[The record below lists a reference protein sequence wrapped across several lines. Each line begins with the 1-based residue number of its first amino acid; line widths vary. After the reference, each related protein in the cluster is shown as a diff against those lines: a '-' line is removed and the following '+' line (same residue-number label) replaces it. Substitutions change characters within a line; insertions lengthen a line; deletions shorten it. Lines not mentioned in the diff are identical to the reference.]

1 MEYRY
6 RTWPHTHL
14 AVNRGSAKSLSL
26 SSAAAASDRG
36 NSQKREK
43 SKVLSSPTLNNRKL
57 PIFKSFENGH
67 PAQATQEQPTVQSP
81 GEVHGHVKA

>member
-36 NSQKREK
+36 NSQKREMKWSRKYKANKESSATDK
-43 SKVLSSPTLNNRKL
+43 S
-57 PIFKSFENGH
+57 
-67 PAQATQEQPTVQSP
+67 
-81 GEVHGHVKA
+81 